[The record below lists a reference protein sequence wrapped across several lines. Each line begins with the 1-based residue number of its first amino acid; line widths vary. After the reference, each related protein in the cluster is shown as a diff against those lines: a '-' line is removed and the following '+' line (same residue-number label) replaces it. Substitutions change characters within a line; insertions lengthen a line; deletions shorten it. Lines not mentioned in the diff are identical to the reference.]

1 MADSEQKLQEA
12 ISLKVE
18 GDYDAAVPILQEII
32 ETDQNNVEA
41 RRQLGLIYGFQGL
54 FDESLEELAAAY
66 GLDSARADI
75 LCDLAMTHAML
86 GMFEEAKVEFARVLD
101 MDPGNKTATQQMV
114 YFGDMA
120 PAS

>member
-18 GDYDAAVPILQEII
+18 GNYDAAIPILLEIV
-32 ETDQNNVEA
+32 EAEQHNVEA

-54 FDESLEELAAAY
+54 FDESLEELAVAY
-66 GLDSARADI
+66 GLDSSRADI

-86 GMFEEAKVEFARVLD
+86 GMFEEAKVEFLRVLD